1 MLTKEFRKRID
12 SQNKIVVFNKTID
25 YNNLIYKTSDQVINF
40 DILYPLMLP
49 FKLKLSGL
57 TLKGA

>member
-1 MLTKEFRKRID
+1 MD
-12 SQNKIVVFNKTID
+12 SQNKIVAFNKAID